1 MFKLKRFKKIK
12 VLETPTLLKRLYLNK
27 EISLDYYTK
36 AVDTYYNNIA
46 FKYKREVKKQLT
58 SLNIKKKN
66 GN

>member
-1 MFKLKRFKKIK
+1 MFSWKDLRKIK

-46 FKYKREVKKQLT
+46 FNIREVKKQLT